1 MSFVIS
7 QFKYECNMNQV
18 ESTDEIAILKIILT
32 IIKAV
37 KGLLGL

>member
-1 MSFVIS
+1 MIFMVN
-7 QFKYECNMNQV
+7 QFKYKWNMNQV
-18 ESTDEIAILKIILT
+18 ESTDETAILKMMLT